1 MPVKVAAH
9 LAQHPRTRSTDH
21 RNSPP
26 HIPRCPTRGAT
37 RFSGSPPPHVP
48 VPGGS
53 GGQSRPETGRPA
65 SPREPCRP
73 GVVPDVRGPAVL
85 VTGSRRGAYTTSYS
99 SGAGEASATTG
110 VLTGKSGRSPT
121 WAPRNTV
128 TSTASGGSRQGS
140 RRPRPRRRRDGRRGA
155 ARTPTTVRPTR
166 TAAAGTRHTR
176 WRARDCGT
184 TRALHN
190 VLRATRRTRPRRDQ
204 RQPGHTARA
213 VGQGLALPARLVG

>member
-9 LAQHPRTRSTDH
+9 LAQHPRTRPTDH

-85 VTGSRRGAYTTSYS
+85 GHRLAARRRPVPRPACSPGNRSSHRRGPRAARSRRRRRVA
-99 SGAGEASATTG
+99 AG
-110 VLTGKSGRSPT
+110 R
-121 WAPRNTV
+121 
-128 TSTASGGSRQGS
+128 GSI
-140 RRPRPRRRRDGRRGA
+140 RPRPRRRRDGRRGA

-190 VLRATRRTRPRRDQ
+190 VLRATRRARPRRDQ